1 MADLGKMSKKQL
13 EAYARKE
20 LGVELDRRHSKK
32 QLLWEVQELLE
43 DRPLVEEVE
52 EVEVLTP
59 PAPKPKASHSSTN
72 MRTHIEKFSGERRDC
87 ATIWLLIK
95 DGTKY
100 TTDEEVLDLIKVKQ
114 YETLLGEIS

>member
-1 MADLGKMSKKQL
+1 MADLDKMSKKQL

-20 LGVELDRRHSKK
+20 LGVELDRRHNKK

-59 PAPKPKASHSSTN
+59 PAPKPEVPKESTIKK
-72 MRTHIEKFSGERRDC
+72 RVEELHLVRRD
-87 ATIWLLIK
+87 ASIIWNEIQDK
-95 DGTKY
+95 DL
-100 TTDEEVLDLIKVKQ
+100 TDEDLIELIRQ
-114 YETLLGEIS
+114 HNFGNLLGKVS

>member
-13 EAYARKE
+13 ETYARKE
-20 LGVELDRRHSKK
+20 LGVELDRRHNKK

-59 PAPKPKASHSSTN
+59 PVTPKVSTSSIDV
-72 MRTHIEKFSGERRDC
+72 RKHIEKISSTRKDA
-87 ATIWLLIK
+87 ATVWSVIT
-95 DGTKY
+95 DGH
-100 TTDEEVLDLIKVKQ
+100 TDDDIRVIVKSLKF
-114 YETLLGEIS
+114 ETLLGEIS